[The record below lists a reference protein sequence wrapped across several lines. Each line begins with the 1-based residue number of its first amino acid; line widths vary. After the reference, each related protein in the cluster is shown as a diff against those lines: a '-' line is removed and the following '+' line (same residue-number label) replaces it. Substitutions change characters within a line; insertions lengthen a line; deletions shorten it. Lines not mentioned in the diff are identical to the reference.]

1 MDDQND
7 KIAQEKFEAKH
18 NLTGFFRL
26 LLKVAIREN
35 IDIGLYENNGNTNN
49 PNQGE

>member
-1 MDDQND
+1 MDNEEN
-7 KIAQEKFEAKH
+7 KTPEEIFEAKH

-49 PNQGE
+49 PDKGE